1 MRVGEMCTRG
11 VVCVSENAPLREAA
25 VAMKERHVGAIVV
38 VLAQTSKPAAV
49 GIITDR
55 DIVRAQLEH
64 VADLSRVRVA
74 DVMTPLTFTLSVDE
88 SLPGAI
94 ELMRAHGVRRAPV
107 VDSQQALF
115 GFVSTDDLIAELARQ
130 LGTLGQLLA
139 RQPRNY
145 NPRKHP

>member
-1 MRVGEMCTRG
+1 MKVGEMCTRG
-11 VVCVSENAPLREAA
+11 VVYVSENAPLREAA

-38 VLAQTSKPAAV
+38 AVLTDASKPAAV

-107 VDSQQALF
+107 VDPKQALF

-139 RQPRNY
+139 RQPRGT
-145 NPRKHP
+145 